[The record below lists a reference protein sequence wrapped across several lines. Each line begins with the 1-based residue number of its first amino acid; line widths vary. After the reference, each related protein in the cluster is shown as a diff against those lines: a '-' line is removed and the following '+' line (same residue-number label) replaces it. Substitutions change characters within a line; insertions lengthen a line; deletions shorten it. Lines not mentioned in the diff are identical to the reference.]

1 MTKPRLVGSSRRCVI
16 ALLRHF
22 ITSSLH
28 HSIIAALAAL
38 LCAADVF
45 AAQGRPQAE
54 AGAYPQRP
62 VRFIIPYPAGGATD
76 VLSRLVAE
84 PLAARL
90 GQPVVGDN
98 RGGAGGRIGLELL
111 SKAPADGYTIS
122 LPSSGMAIS
131 VTLIP
136 HLPYNPLRD
145 FAPVSLVAD
154 IPALIVTPARF
165 PAATLKEFIALAKA
179 KPGGYLYG
187 SGGVGAT
194 NHITAELFQQVA
206 GVRLTHVP
214 YKSAAGGLPDVI
226 SGQIQMMMIG
236 PPAAAPHVQAGRLR
250 ALAVVYHKRIA
261 SLPEVPTTAEAGLP
275 GVDSPTWYAVVVPA
289 GTPKAIVGRLNREIV
304 EILKSP
310 ETARQLLHIGAEP
323 RPMTPEETAAFI
335 RREVDK
341 WAKVI
346 KAANVKAE

>member
-1 MTKPRLVGSSRRCVI
+1 VSRVRSTGVG
-16 ALLRHF
+16 LLLAGAVVLAAPAE
-22 ITSSLH
+22 S
-28 HSIIAALAAL
+28 IAAQNRAQ
-38 LCAADVF
+38 AD
-45 AAQGRPQAE
+45 

-84 PLAARL
+84 RLAARL

-98 RGGAGGRIGLELL
+98 RGGAAGRIGLELL
-111 SKAPADGYTIS
+111 SKSPPDGYTIS

-154 IPALIVTPARF
+154 IPAIIVTPATF

-179 KPGGYLYG
+179 KPGAYLYG

-194 NHITAELFQQVA
+194 NHIIAELFQLVA

-226 SGQIQMMMIG
+226 SGQIQVMFIG

-250 ALAVVYHKRIA
+250 ALAVVYHKRFA
-261 SLPEVPTTAEAGLP
+261 GMPDVPTTAEAGLP
-275 GVDSPTWYAVVVPA
+275 GVDSPTWYAIVVPA
-289 GTPKAIVGRLNREIV
+289 GTPKAIVGRLNSEIV
-304 EILKSP
+304 AILKSP
-310 ETARQLLHIGAEP
+310 EMARQLLLIGAEP
-323 RPMTPEETAAFI
+323 RPLSPEESAAFI
-335 RREVDK
+335 RREVDR
-341 WAKVI
+341 WARVI

>member
-1 MTKPRLVGSSRRCVI
+1 MW
-16 ALLRHF
+16 LL
-22 ITSSLH
+22 
-28 HSIIAALAAL
+28 LAATVAL
-38 LCAADVF
+38 VVPTEGIG
-45 AAQGRPQAE
+45 AQNRPQADP
-54 AGAYPQRP
+54 GAYPQRP

-136 HLPYNPLRD
+136 KLPYDPLRD
-145 FAPVSLVAD
+145 FTPVSVVAD
-154 IPALIVTPARF
+154 IPALIVTPAKF
-165 PAATLKEFIALAKA
+165 PAATLMEFIALAKA

-236 PPAAAPHVQAGRLR
+236 PPAAAPHVRGGRLR

-275 GVDSPTWYAVVVPA
+275 GVDSPTWYAIVVPA
-289 GTPKAIVGRLNREIV
+289 GTPRAIIDRLNREIV

-310 ETARQLLHIGAEP
+310 EMARQLQLIGAEP
-323 RPMTPEETAAFI
+323 RPMTPADSAAFI
-335 RREVDK
+335 RGEVDR

>member
-1 MTKPRLVGSSRRCVI
+1 LYSITAS
-16 ALLRHF
+16 LRHC
-22 ITSSLH
+22 ITGLLMT
-28 HSIIAALAAL
+28 LA
-38 LCAADVF
+38 CAASVSG
-45 AAQGRPQAE
+45 AQGKPQTDP
-54 AGAYPQRP
+54 GAYPQRP

-84 PLAARL
+84 RLAARL

-98 RGGAGGRIGLELL
+98 RGGAAGRIGLELL

-136 HLPYNPLRD
+136 KLPYDPLRD

-154 IPALIVTPARF
+154 IPAIIVTPATF
-165 PAATLKEFIALAKA
+165 PAATLKEFIALARA
-179 KPGGYLYG
+179 KPGAYLYG
-187 SGGVGAT
+187 SGGIGAT
-194 NHITAELFQQVA
+194 NHVTAEQFQLVA

-226 SGQIQMMMIG
+226 SGQIQVMFIG

-250 ALAVVYHKRIA
+250 ALAVVYHKRFA
-261 SLPEVPTTAEAGLP
+261 GMPDVPTTAEAGVP
-275 GVDSPTWYAVVVPA
+275 GVDSPTWYAIVVPA
-289 GTPKAIVGRLNREIV
+289 ATPKAIIERLNRELV
-304 EILKSP
+304 AILNSP
-310 ETARQLLHIGAEP
+310 EMAKQLLLIGAEP
-323 RPMTPEETAAFI
+323 RPLSPEETAAFI

-346 KAANVKAE
+346 RAAGIRPE